1 MAKKFG
7 KYLQKTKFVVG
18 ASLAVLAGGPAVALP
33 TPEPLSQTSPRV
45 SDLDPQQTELNNT
58 SLSQVTSVS
67 QLSDVQPTDWAFQA
81 LQNLVE
87 RYNCIAGYPDGTFRG
102 NRAMTRYEFA
112 AGLNACLERITELIK
127 PGGNFVTQEDLAIL
141 QRLLNEFTAELA
153 TLRGRVDSL
162 EVRTRELEEN
172 QFSTTTKLNGEA
184 IFAAA
189 DGIGDGSSAVPFVG
203 SRVRLN
209 FDTSFTG
216 KDVLRTRLQVVN
228 MASFYP
234 EHQPSPEGELRFG
247 AGPFG
252 EASTDFSVDALLY
265 AFPLTDKTTVIIEA
279 NAGAADDFAN
289 TINPFLDGDGTS
301 GALSNFGTRNPIYY
315 YLGGAGL
322 GLRHEFSDKLE
333 LSLGYLAPNAAL
345 PTARNGVFD
354 GPYGALAQLT
364 VKPSDRFALG
374 LTYVHSYNFDSLTG
388 SRRANLRSILSEEGD
403 LDLPVSND
411 SFGVQA
417 SLQLSPRF
425 VVNGWAGYSKVNA
438 LSTLGGQIDR
448 GRADIWNG
456 AVSLIFPDLGKEGN
470 LGAIIVGVEPK
481 VTRSSIAAAV
491 DGLPDVFGE
500 DKDTSFHV
508 EALYQYQITDNIAIT
523 PGIIWITAPDHN
535 NDNSDL
541 FIGTIRTTFTF

>member
-1 MAKKFG
+1 MAKNFWKS
-7 KYLQKTKFVVG
+7 LQNKKNVLG
-18 ASLAVLAGGPAVALP
+18 ASLAILAGGPAVALP
-33 TPEPLSQTSPRV
+33 APEVLSQAIPRV
-45 SDLDPQQTELNNT
+45 SDLEPQQTQLNDR

-112 AGLNACLERITELIK
+112 AGLNACLERITEIIK
-127 PGGNFVTQEDLAIL
+127 PGGNFVTQEDLASL
-141 QRLLNEFTAELA
+141 QRLLNEFSKELA

-172 QFSTTTKLNGEA
+172 QFSTTTKLNAEA

-189 DGIGDGSSAVPFVG
+189 DGIGEGSRAVPFVG

-216 KDVLRTRLQVVN
+216 EDVLRTRLQIVN
-228 MASFYP
+228 LASFFP
-234 EHQPSPEGELRFG
+234 EYNPSPEGELRFG
-247 AGPFG
+247 AGAFG
-252 EASTDFSVDALLY
+252 EASTNVSIDALLY

-279 NAGAADDFAN
+279 NAGAADDFTN

-301 GALSNFGTRNPIYY
+301 GALSNFATRNPIYY

-345 PTARNGVFD
+345 PTPTNGIFD
-354 GPYGALAQLT
+354 GPYGAIGQLT
-364 VKPSDRFALG
+364 IKPSDRFALG
-374 LTYVHSYNFDSLTG
+374 LTYVHSYNFEGLTG
-388 SRRANLRSILSEEGD
+388 SRRANLRSILSDEGD

-425 VVNGWAGYSKVNA
+425 VVNGWVGYSRVNA

-448 GRADIWNG
+448 GTADIWNG

-500 DKDTSFHV
+500 DKDTSFHI

-523 PGIIWITAPDHN
+523 PGVIWITAPDHN
-535 NDNSDL
+535 NDNSDVV
-541 FIGTIRTTFTF
+541 IGAIRTTFTF

>member
-1 MAKKFG
+1 MAKTLWKS
-7 KYLQKTKFVVG
+7 LQNRKNVLL
-18 ASLAVLAGGPAVALP
+18 ASLAVLTGGPAVALP
-33 TPEPLSQTSPRV
+33 TAEPLNQAMPRV
-45 SDLDPQQTELNNT
+45 GDLEAQQTQLKDT

-127 PGGNFVTQEDLAIL
+127 PGGNFVTQEDLASL
-141 QRLLNEFTAELA
+141 QRLLNEFTKELA

-172 QFSTTTKLNGEA
+172 QFSTTTKLNAEA

-189 DGIGDGSSAVPFVG
+189 DGIGEGSRAVPFVG

-216 KDVLRTRLQVVN
+216 EDLLRTRLQVVN
-228 MASFYP
+228 LASFFP
-234 EHQPSPEGELRFG
+234 EYNPSPEGELRFG
-247 AGPFG
+247 AGAFG
-252 EASTDFSVDALLY
+252 EASTNVSIDALLY

-279 NAGAADDFAN
+279 NAGAADDFTN
-289 TINPFLDGDGTS
+289 TINPFLDGDGTN
-301 GALSNFGTRNPIYY
+301 GALSNFATRNPIYY

-322 GLRHEFSDKLE
+322 GIRHEFSDKLE

-345 PTARNGVFD
+345 PTAGNGIFD
-354 GPYGALAQLT
+354 GPYGAIGQLT
-364 VKPSDRFALG
+364 IKPSDRFALG
-374 LTYVHSYNFDSLTG
+374 LTYVHSYNFDSFTG
-388 SRRANLRSILSEEGD
+388 SRRANLRSILSDESD

-425 VVNGWAGYSKVNA
+425 VVNGWVGYSRVNA
-438 LSTLGGQIDR
+438 LSSLGGQIDR
-448 GRADIWNG
+448 GTADIWNG

-470 LGAIIVGVEPK
+470 VGAIIVGVEPK

-500 DKDTSFHV
+500 DKDTSFHI

-523 PGIIWITAPDHN
+523 PGLIWITAPDHN
-535 NDNSDL
+535 NDNSDVV
-541 FIGTIRTTFTF
+541 IGAIRTTFTF